1 MSVSL
6 SSPSELTGI
15 VNQLGARLI
24 YQNYQAAPATLA
36 GVTTAQVVGLSAL
49 AMYAPQF
56 LPRVKVTITGGLV
69 NSSIRLA
76 TVKIIIGTGTPPAAG
91 SSATA
96 AGIIIGAASFTA
108 QGISADEANVIPFTA
123 YGVFSGLT
131 LDTTYW
137 FDLSVSAS
145 GAGQHETFT
154 TVNMTVEEI

>member
-15 VNQLGARLI
+15 VNQLAARPI

-49 AMYAPQF
+49 ATYAPQF

-69 NSSIRLA
+69 NSSLRLA

-91 SSATA
+91 TSATA
-96 AGIIIGAASFTA
+96 AGITLGPVSFTA
-108 QGISADEANVIPFTA
+108 SVITADEANVIPFTA
-123 YGVFSGLT
+123 VAVFGGLT
-131 LDTTYW
+131 LGTVYW
-137 FDLSVSAS
+137 FDLSVSAGGS
-145 GAGQHETFT
+145 QTETFT
-154 TVNMTVEEI
+154 TVNMTVEEV

>member
-1 MSVSL
+1 MSL
-6 SSPSELTGI
+6 SAPNELTSI
-15 VNQLGARLI
+15 VNQLGAPLV
-24 YQNYQAAPATLA
+24 YQNYQAAPAALTT
-36 GVTTAQVVGLSAL
+36 VTTAQVLGLGVL

-56 LPRVKVTITGGLV
+56 LPRVLVTITGGLV

-91 SSATA
+91 TSATA
-96 AGIIIGAASFTA
+96 AGIITGATSFTA
-108 QGISADEANVIPFTA
+108 QGISADEPNVIPFTA
-123 YGVFSGLT
+123 YGVFSFLT

>member
-1 MSVSL
+1 MAVTLVSPNEISGL
-6 SSPSELTGI
+6 
-15 VNQLGARLI
+15 VNHLKARPI
-24 YQNYQAAPATLA
+24 YQNYQATLA
-36 GVTTAQVVGLSAL
+36 ALTTVTTAQVAGLGVL
-49 AMYAPQF
+49 ATYAPQF
-56 LPRVKVTITGGLV
+56 LPRVKVCITGGLV
-69 NSSIRLA
+69 NSSTNLA

-108 QGISADEANVIPFTA
+108 QGVSADEPNVIPFTA
-123 YGVFSGLT
+123 YGVFTGLT